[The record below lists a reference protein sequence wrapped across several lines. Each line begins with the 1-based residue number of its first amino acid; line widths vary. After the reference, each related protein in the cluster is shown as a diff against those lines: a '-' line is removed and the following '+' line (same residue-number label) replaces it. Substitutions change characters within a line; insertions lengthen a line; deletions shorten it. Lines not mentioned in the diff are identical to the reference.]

1 MTADLPSFR
10 EDDISQ
16 IPALMLLQQLG
27 YDYVTP
33 AEAETLRGGRLNT
46 VLLSGVL
53 EGQLRKINRIR
64 FKGSE
69 YEFSEANI
77 QAAMQ
82 AIADIPIDG
91 LVRTNEKVYDLLT
104 LGKSLPQTILGD
116 TKSFPLRY
124 IDWDDPANNVYH
136 VTEEFVVERTAS
148 HHTRR
153 PDVVL
158 FVNGIPLCVIE
169 CKRPDLE
176 DSDPLTQAV
185 SQQIGYQGEDE
196 IPRLYIYAQLLLA
209 VTKNHAKY
217 APTGQGAK
225 FWAVWREKEIPEAET
240 DELVKRSLPRPK
252 MDRLFVDRSQAVRR
266 YFDELEAAGGRE
278 VTPQDRA
285 IHSLCSPGRLLE
297 LTYRYTLFDSGERKI
312 ARYQQYFCVRRTL
325 EKIRSRPKGPD
336 GPRDGGVVW
345 HTQGSGK
352 SLTMVMLAKALAL
365 EPEVPDYKIVL
376 VTDRVDL
383 DDQIYRTFRHCGTE
397 PVQARTGRHLA
408 ELLNGP
414 KARIVTTV
422 IDKFE
427 TAVTKA
433 GADNPSPNIFVLVDE
448 GHRGQYGTLHT
459 KMRKGLKNSCFIAFT
474 GTPVARR
481 EKNTIR
487 QFGGLIDTYRITDA
501 VADKAVVPLLYE
513 GRDVE
518 QRVDRDEIDR
528 WFERET
534 RKLTPRQRADL
545 KRKYAT
551 AKVVNKA
558 EKRVREIAYDV
569 SLHFTNYWKG
579 TAFKGQLVAPSKRTA
594 IQFKKFL
601 DEIGMVTSEVLI
613 SAPDDREGNEEV
625 NEEKVDTV
633 VAFWKKMMERYGSE
647 RAYNA
652 NVINAFKNAEEPEI
666 IIVVN
671 KLLTGFDA
679 PRNVVLYLARE
690 LQDHNLLQAIARVN
704 RLYDGKDYGFI
715 VDYEGVLQNLDK
727 ALDLYGRLAD
737 FDAGDLDSTVTDVA
751 LEIGSLPDKHTELWS
766 QFGSVRNRR
775 DEEAFEKL
783 LALQPERD
791 LFYDRLS
798 SFARTL
804 NIAMSSS
811 RFVNETPEETIDRY
825 QEDLKFFMKLRSS
838 VKRRFSDEVDFKE
851 YEPRIQKLVDT
862 HVGTGEVEQV
872 SRLVN
877 IFDPEF
883 AAEVQRQRGD
893 ASKADTIAHR
903 TKRTISERWDE
914 DRALYRK
921 FSEMLE
927 EAIQLHRAGRL
938 SDADYL
944 RRVTEIKDGVL
955 TRKEDDLPPRLIGND
970 DARVYYH
977 EVAAMLARHPDGFDS
992 REVAADAGLKVDEIV
1007 RNRRIVGWTTNLDVQ
1022 NRIRL
1027 EVEDY
1032 LHELMAERG
1041 FTLTYEEIDEIIENC
1056 LAVARR
1062 RCP

>member
-1 MTADLPSFR
+1 MTHDLPSFR

-16 IPALMLLQQLG
+16 IPALMLLQHLG
-27 YDYVTP
+27 YKYITP
-33 AEAETLRGGRLNT
+33 SEAETLRGGRSNT
-46 VLLSGVL
+46 VLLSGIL
-53 EGQLRKINRIR
+53 DEQLRNINRIR
-64 FKGSE
+64 FKGGE
-69 YEFSEANI
+69 YKFSEANI

-82 AIADIPIDG
+82 AITDIPIDG

-116 TKSFPLRY
+116 SKSFPLWY
-124 IDWDDPANNVYH
+124 VDWVQPSNNVFH

-148 HHTRR
+148 HQTRR
-153 PDVVL
+153 PDIVL
-158 FVNGIPLCVIE
+158 FVNGVPFCVIE

-176 DSDPLTQAV
+176 DAIAQAV
-185 SQQIGYQGEDE
+185 SQQIGYQREDE
-196 IPRLYIYAQLLLA
+196 IPRLYVYAQLLLA

-217 APTGQGAK
+217 SATGAGAK
-225 FWAVWREKEIPEAET
+225 FWAVWREKETKEAT
-240 DELVKRSLPRPK
+240 VDELVKTPLSRTLK
-252 MDRLFVDRSQAVRR
+252 DRMFADRSQAVRK
-266 YFDELEAAGGRE
+266 YFDELEAGGGRE
-278 VTPQDRA
+278 VTPQDVA
-285 IHSLCSPGRLLE
+285 IHSLCRPERLLE
-297 LTYRYTLFDSGERKI
+297 LTYRYTLFDAGERKV

-325 EKIRSRPKGPD
+325 EKIRHRSENAD

-352 SLTMVMLAKALAL
+352 SLTMVMLGKALAL
-365 EPEVPDYKIVL
+365 EPDVVDYKIVL

-383 DDQIYRTFRHCGTE
+383 DDQIYKTFRQCGTE

-414 KARIVTTV
+414 KSRIITTV

-433 GADNPSPNIFVLVDE
+433 GANNPSPNIFVLVDE

-459 KMRKGLKNSCFIAFT
+459 KMRKGLPNACFVAFT

-534 RKLTPRQRADL
+534 RKLTERQRADL
-545 KRKYAT
+545 KKKYAT
-551 AKVVNKA
+551 AKVLSKA
-558 EKRVREIAYDV
+558 EKRIKEIAYDI
-569 SLHFTNYWKG
+569 SLHFTNYWHG
-579 TAFKGQLVAPSKRTA
+579 SGFKGQLVAPSKATA
-594 IQFKKFL
+594 LLFKKFL
-601 DEIGMVTSEVLI
+601 DEVGMVTCEVLI

-625 NEEKVDTV
+625 NEENTDTV
-633 VAFWKKMMERYGSE
+633 VGFWKKMMERFGSE
-647 RAYNA
+647 RAYNT
-652 NVINAFKNAEEPEI
+652 NVINAFKNADEPEI

-679 PRNVVLYLARE
+679 PRNIVLYLARE
-690 LQDHNLLQAIARVN
+690 LKDHNLLQAIARVN
-704 RLYDGKDYGFI
+704 RLHDGKDYGFI
-715 VDYEGVLQNLDK
+715 VDYEGVLQSLDK
-727 ALDLYGRLAD
+727 ALDLYGKLSD

-751 LEIGSLPDKHTELWS
+751 VEIASLPDKHTELWS
-766 QFGSVRNRR
+766 QFGSVKNRQ
-775 DEEAFEKL
+775 DEEAFEQL
-783 LALQPERD
+783 LFEQSERD
-791 LFYDRLS
+791 LFYERLS
-798 SFARTL
+798 SFTRTL
-804 NIAMSSS
+804 HIATSSS
-811 RFVNETPEETIDRY
+811 KFVNETPEPTIDRY

-838 VKRRFSDEVDFKE
+838 VKRRFSDEVNFKE
-851 YEPRIQKLVDT
+851 YEPRIQQLLDK
-862 HVGTGEVEQV
+862 HVGTGAVEQV
-872 SRLVN
+872 SKLVN

-883 AAEVQRQRGD
+883 TAEVLRQRGD

-903 TKRTISERWDE
+903 TKKTISDRWDE

-927 EAIQLHRAGRL
+927 DAIRDHREGRL

-944 RRVTEIKDGVL
+944 KKVTEIKEGVL
-955 TRKEDDLPPRLIGND
+955 TRKEDDLPAKLTGKD
-970 DARVYYH
+970 DARAYYH
-977 EVAAMLARHPDGFDS
+977 EVAAMLSRHPDGFDTKD
-992 REVAADAGLKVDEIV
+992 VAADAGLKVEQIV
-1007 RNRRIVGWTTNLDVQ
+1007 RDRRIVGWTTNADVQ

-1032 LHELMAERG
+1032 LHELMTEKS
-1041 FTLTYEEIDEIIENC
+1041 FTLSYDEIDEIIEGC

-1062 RCP
+1062 RSP